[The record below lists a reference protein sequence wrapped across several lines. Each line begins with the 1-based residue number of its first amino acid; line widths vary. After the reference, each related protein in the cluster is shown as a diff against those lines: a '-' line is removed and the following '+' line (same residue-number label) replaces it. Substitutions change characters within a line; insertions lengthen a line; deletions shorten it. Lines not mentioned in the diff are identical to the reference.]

1 MTEAIGMLISLFFGG
16 VAYILYG
23 FWQEKEFIKNQI
35 KHIQQQREQQK
46 EVKRIQKEWEIAF
59 MKKWQSME
67 VQDRWKSKK

>member
-1 MTEAIGMLISLFFGG
+1 MTEAIGILISLFFGG